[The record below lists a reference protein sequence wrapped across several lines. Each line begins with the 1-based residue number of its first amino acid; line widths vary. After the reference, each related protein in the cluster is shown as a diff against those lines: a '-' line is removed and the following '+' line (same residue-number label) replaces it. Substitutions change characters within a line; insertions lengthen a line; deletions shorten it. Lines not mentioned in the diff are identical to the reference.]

1 MAEALFP
8 FMGNLL
14 ILHGIIDF
22 CKFMKFAGTVGGVM
36 KKRIGVL
43 LSGCGIFDGSE
54 IHEATLTLYFL
65 NRAGAEIV
73 CTAPDDDQLHV
84 IHHVTSEQMGESRNI
99 LTESARIAR
108 GDIRSLSAVSP
119 DDMDG
124 LIIPGGFGAAKNLVD
139 YAVKG
144 RDCHIN
150 PQVKDLIQSLVN
162 AKKPVG
168 AICIAP
174 VVLAVALREKS
185 LKPVLTIGNDASTA
199 ADLIYFGAVHKEA
212 RVDEIVVDQANKLVT
227 TPAYMLGPGIAD
239 IAKGIEKLVQQIL
252 QWV

>member
-1 MAEALFP
+1 
-8 FMGNLL
+8 
-14 ILHGIIDF
+14 
-22 CKFMKFAGTVGGVM
+22 M

-43 LSGCGIFDGSE
+43 LSGCGVYDGAE

-65 NRAGAEIV
+65 DREGAEAV
-73 CTAPDDDQLHV
+73 CIAPDTDQFHV
-84 IHHVTSEQMGESRNI
+84 IHHITSGQMDEKRNV

-108 GDIRSLSAVSP
+108 GNIRSLDNVSAG
-119 DDMDG
+119 DLDG

-144 RDCHIN
+144 RECVIN
-150 PQVKDLIQSLVN
+150 PRVKDLIQSLVEK
-162 AKKPVG
+162 KKPVG

-185 LKPVLTIGNDASTA
+185 LKPVLTIGNDTSTA
-199 ADLIYFGAVHKEA
+199 DDLVYFGADHKKA
-212 RVDEIVVDQANKLVT
+212 RVDEIVADQTNKLVT

-239 IAKGIEKLVQQIL
+239 IARGIEKLVQQVL